1 MTDVAAQQP
10 AQQSGQQP
18 ARQAG
23 LVTVRVKIRWADE
36 DGYGHVNN
44 AVYLNYL
51 EEARDRL
58 ADDLFGEASYDFVVA
73 HLGIDYLAEIT
84 HRDLEVEV
92 DSWVTGHG
100 TSSVRTAEVIRKLD
114 GAVAARAESV
124 LVPRDAESKGS
135 RLLRPGEVQVLRA
148 AGSVGPSE

>member
-1 MTDVAAQQP
+1 MT
-10 AQQSGQQP
+10 G
-18 ARQAG
+18 
-23 LVTVRVKIRWADE
+23 RVKIRWADE

-58 ADDLFGEASYDFVVA
+58 IDELFLESAFALVIV
-73 HLGIDYLAEIT
+73 HVGIDYRSEIT

-92 DSWVTGHG
+92 ESRLVGYG

-114 GAVAARAESV
+114 GTVAAEAETV
-124 LVPRDAESKGS
+124 LVPRASDHTSS
-135 RLLRPGEVQVLRA
+135 RPLSADERGRLDQWLARTR
-148 AGSVGPSE
+148 

>member
-1 MTDVAAQQP
+1 MGAVSDIAQ
-10 AQQSGQQP
+10 GQASVQHRP
-18 ARQAG
+18 G

-58 ADDLFGEASYDFVVA
+58 VDDLFGEASYDFVIA
-73 HLGIDYLAEIT
+73 HLGIDYKVEIT
-84 HRDLEVEV
+84 HRDLEIEV

-100 TSSVRTAEVIRKLD
+100 TSSVRTAELIRKLD
-114 GAVAARAESV
+114 GTVAALSESV
-124 LVPRDAESKGS
+124 LVPRDADSGGS
-135 RLLRPGEVQVLRA
+135 RRLRRAEVLALRA
-148 AGSVGPSE
+148 AGSVGPTE

>member
-1 MTDVAAQQP
+1 MT
-10 AQQSGQQP
+10 S
-18 ARQAG
+18 
-23 LVTVRVKIRWADE
+23 RVKIRWADE

-58 ADDLFGEASYDFVVA
+58 IDELFLEAAFDFVIV
-73 HLGIDYLAEIT
+73 HIGIDYRSEIT

-92 DSWVTGHG
+92 ESHLVGYG

-114 GAVAARAESV
+114 GTVAAEAETV
-124 LVPRDAESKGS
+124 LVPRAADNTSSRTLTADERDRLDARLESS
-135 RLLRPGEVQVLRA
+135 R
-148 AGSVGPSE
+148 